1 MVTRRAANDGFEA
14 RWASIERVG
23 GSPLLA
29 DVAPISG
36 ALGVLVSEVKAVGAE
51 SGFVLRGSEMLAKLD
66 FKVLKE
72 FQCSFDEERV

>member
-1 MVTRRAANDGFEA
+1 MGRATDDG
-14 RWASIERVG
+14 SKTG
-23 GSPLLA
+23 GAAVEGVSRSPLLA

-66 FKVLKE
+66 LKFLKE
-72 FQCSFDEERV
+72 FQRSFDKERI